1 MWSFLYCDIPCAG
14 KITATA
20 ISPTGTYLAI
30 ALDTHNLLVYRLA
43 DKRLVITFQEFTRG
57 IASLLFSPNESLLAI
72 GTLGGAVHVY
82 DIKEDKQIL
91 KLAVHRTC
99 VTAFAFTPSGLF
111 LASGSLDGQVYILD
125 LEKGTKFQDFGTSNP
140 ILIRQADKPINSTVS
155 NPAITALAFIPNGTW
170 LIVGG
175 VTGRIIIWNTTT
187 KKIIRELAEQQQDR
201 SDDLERSTGDSQ
213 LLQTTTGTVRHI
225 VVHPVERVIGV
236 CDGVRVSFWDLSQFN
251 QITQTPKRT
260 GGYNDLLFMEEGT
273 KCLAIHSRGMA
284 ILDYDVPDQ
293 PVLNTVAV
301 TLDGHATSAIRP
313 GGTAPQVV
321 NLCIYP
327 GDRSVLNIW
336 VIKLKF
342 IEPFKAIYDQ
352 GGQASVSS
360 KPDRDRDRD
369 REKDVENSEKPR
381 ASTPKSGL
389 KRDEARSS
397 RPPPDD
403 RSKPR
408 DIQPQ
413 RGVTSIFDP
422 AKIDTS
428 MGFTPEMQAAML
440 GHAEV
445 LDAVTMK
452 SELLSFFT
460 EQWQLGN
467 FRSAF
472 ETLAHEGDIRLVCD
486 VLKKIDLRQG
496 VAVGDLIVVLPL
508 LARAIEKVAT
518 PRDVSIR
525 ASALAIDAMKLSASF
540 GKTFKTAVF
549 DTIRAY
555 RISGGKDFALE
566 DRYLNCRRFYDGL
579 CEVATCCEN
588 VEMQSSSSTAKS
600 SARTTALQLRD
611 GGYKERLDGQVN

>member
-20 ISPTGTYLAI
+20 VSPTGTYLAI

-125 LEKGTKFQDFGTSNP
+125 LEKGSKFQEFGTSNP
-140 ILIRQADKPINSTVS
+140 ILIRQADKPVNSTVS

-187 KKIIRELAEQQQDR
+187 KKVIRELAEQQQDR

-213 LLQTTTGTVRHI
+213 LLQTTTGTVRQI

-236 CDGVRVSFWDLSQFN
+236 CDGVRVSFWDLGQFN

-284 ILDYDVPDQ
+284 ILDYDIPEQ

-342 IEPFKAIYDQ
+342 IEPFKSIYDQ
-352 GGQASVSS
+352 GQANVGP
-360 KPDRDRDRD
+360 KQ
-369 REKDVENSEKPR
+369 EKEVEKLEKFEKLEKPR
-381 ASTPKSGL
+381 SSTPKSGL
-389 KRDEARSS
+389 KREDARAS

-403 RSKPR
+403 RSKSR
-408 DIQPQ
+408 DMQPHG
-413 RGVTSIFDP
+413 GVTSMFDP
-422 AKIDTS
+422 AKIDSS

-472 ETLAHEGDIRLVCD
+472 ETLAHEGDVRLVCD
-486 VLKKIDLRQG
+486 VLKKVDLRQG
-496 VAVGDLIVVLPL
+496 VAVGDLTVVLPL

-518 PRDVSIR
+518 PREVSIR
-525 ASALAIDAMKLSASF
+525 ASALATDAMKLAVGF
-540 GKTFKTAVF
+540 GKTFKSAVF

-579 CEVATCCEN
+579 CEIATRCESA
-588 VEMQSSSSTAKS
+588 EMQSTSSATKSTARS
-600 SARTTALQLRD
+600 TALQLRD
-611 GGYKERLDGQVN
+611 GGYNERLEG